1 MKTNNGTS
9 PKASHPFLG
18 KAELTDG
25 GLYLV
30 KERADIDKI
39 YTIQCPKCNKAL
51 LIKAP
56 AAKAYKATCKVC
68 STPIYYKGREE
79 TVVNEEKK
87 TSITE
92 KYVGSYSKTNAK
104 LVWGG
109 ILNRKSFCIN
119 SVREYSIG
127 RTDDIERS
135 DISIND
141 EYASRRSAV
150 IKVIPKAGS
159 CMYQF
164 TVKKASNPVLV
175 NGKALESGESIY
187 LNYGDTILMGETTL
201 TFSQNKK

>member
-1 MKTNNGTS
+1 MEPNNGT
-9 PKASHPFLG
+9 PQKTSHPFLG
-18 KAELTDG
+18 KVELTDG

-39 YTIQCPKCNKAL
+39 YTIRCPKCNKAL

-56 AAKAYKATCKVC
+56 GAKAYKATCKVC
-68 STPIYYKGREE
+68 STPIYYKGKEE
-79 TVVNEEKK
+79 TVAKEEKK

-92 KYVGSYSKTNAK
+92 KYVRLSIKPNAK

-109 ILNRKSFCIN
+109 LFNRKSFCIN

-127 RTDDIERS
+127 RIDDIERS

-141 EYASRRSAV
+141 DYASRRSAV
-150 IKVIPKAGS
+150 IKAIPKAGS

-175 NGKALESGESIY
+175 NGKTLEPGESIY

>member
-79 TVVNEEKK
+79 IVVNEEKK

-109 ILNRKSFCIN
+109 IFNRKSFCIN